1 MEVADA
7 AGKTIRKGGPL
18 RQEKIDRNL
27 DLRGIIAP
35 LSLLMASHTF
45 RELKPGETV
54 QILGSDPDTRT
65 DLFKVL
71 PASSYEVI
79 YQGELKETDFAYCIR
94 LKKTEAA
101 QHC

>member
-1 MEVADA
+1 MEVAHVMVD
-7 AGKTIRKGGPL
+7 TIRKGDPL
-18 RQEKIDRNL
+18 RQKKMDRNL

-35 LSLLMASHTF
+35 LSLLKASQTF
-45 RELKPGETV
+45 RELKPGETL

-79 YQGELKETDFAYCIR
+79 YHGELKERDFAYCIQ
-94 LKKTEAA
+94 LKKTEEV
-101 QHC
+101 QPC